1 MPGIHVSLSALA
13 IFILR
18 MSHALMILWCVTSDI
33 EEKRLLQG
41 RACS

>member
-18 MSHALMILWCVTSDI
+18 MSHTLLWLYDAWPPT
-33 EEKRLLQG
+33 
-41 RACS
+41 